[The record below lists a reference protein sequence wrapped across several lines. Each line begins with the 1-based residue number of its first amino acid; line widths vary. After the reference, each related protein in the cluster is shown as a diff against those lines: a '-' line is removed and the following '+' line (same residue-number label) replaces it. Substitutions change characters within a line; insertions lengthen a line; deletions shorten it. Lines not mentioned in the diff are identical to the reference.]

1 MELAPDEIIARI
13 HLPRGRRGWTAAYR
27 KVGTRRAQAIAKVCF
42 AAAARLDGDVIQDM
56 RLAFG
61 SVAPTVVRATATE
74 ALMRGQQLTPQSA
87 TAAVDSLAAEISPI
101 DDIRSTARYRRF
113 VARQLL
119 VDYLHSLGGRFR

>member
-1 MELAPDEIIARI
+1 
-13 HLPRGRRGWTAAYR
+13 
-27 KVGTRRAQAIAKVCF
+27 
-42 AAAARLDGDVIQDM
+42 
-56 RLAFG
+56 
-61 SVAPTVVRATATE
+61 
-74 ALMRGQQLTPQSA
+74 MRGQQLTPQSA